1 MSSLASQ
8 VRLDMLNIR
17 VYLPKLNQLGIITYR
32 AISHRACWFLTYSST
47 SCHTLPSSAVFYDT
61 VPVKVGPCSL
71 LPCKPTLN
79 KMSQDCS
86 VIQYPV
92 KSLPKI
98 FETDGFST
106 KVYVCALNQHCTS
119 NFLVECCLLECLDNI
134 YKTMFLGNVILPW
147 SAQHCIG
154 YLPHESCI
162 LAMGQHSTSTFLMQF
177 GQIDPDK
184 TVDYFPVQSCLWT
197 LGHHYTGKFFVQCW
211 HMEIRQHCI
220 SYFPAK
226 TCLRVLGQH

>member
-17 VYLPKLNQLGIITYR
+17 VYLPKLNHLGIITYR

-71 LPCKPTLN
+71 LLRKPTLN

-162 LAMGQHSTSTFLMQF
+162 LAMGQHSTSTFLMQCF
-177 GQIDPDK
+177 ARQIPTK
-184 TVDYFPVQSCLWT
+184 LQIIFRRKVVCGLWAIIT
-197 LGHHYTGKFFVQCW
+197 QVSFLCNVGTWRSDNIV
-211 HMEIRQHCI
+211 
-220 SYFPAK
+220 
-226 TCLRVLGQH
+226 